1 MPKMTV
7 LLGRRAVQV
16 HDLDMTT
23 IRVGRDEDMDIV
35 IDNPSVSRSHVEFR
49 SADTGWV
56 VEDLGSSNGTFLR
69 GEKLDAA
76 EPIVAGDEIGIGKF
90 SIVFDKAVADAP
102 APSAAG
108 PKLRPTMTGV
118 DGTTHIKPHEVKEIL
133 RDSERKRRA
142 QLVWESGGQRGTHYL
157 SDSPA
162 ALVGTDDLCD
172 VRVPKGPKHH
182 ILVVNKDSGCE
193 VRNLHAWT
201 KMKVNGAVRRRAGL
215 NDGDLVEIGGLR
227 ITFVADIN

>member
-7 LLGRRAVQV
+7 LLGRKAVQV
-16 HDLDMTT
+16 HDFDLTT
-23 IRVGRDEDMDIV
+23 IRVGRDEEMDIV

-49 SADTGWV
+49 TDGVGWV

-69 GEKLDAA
+69 GEKLDKAQA
-76 EPIVAGDEIGIGKF
+76 LEIGDEIGIGKF
-90 SIVFDKAVADAP
+90 SIVFDKVVADAP
-102 APSAAG
+102 APSAG

-118 DGTTHIKPHEVKEIL
+118 EGTTHIKPHEVKEIL
-133 RDSERKRRA
+133 QDSERKRRA
-142 QLVWESGGQRGTHYL
+142 HIVWESGGQRGTHHL
-157 SDSPA
+157 SEMPT

-201 KMKVNGAVRRRAGL
+201 KMKVNGAMRERAGL
-215 NDGDLVEIGGLR
+215 NDGDVVEIGGLK